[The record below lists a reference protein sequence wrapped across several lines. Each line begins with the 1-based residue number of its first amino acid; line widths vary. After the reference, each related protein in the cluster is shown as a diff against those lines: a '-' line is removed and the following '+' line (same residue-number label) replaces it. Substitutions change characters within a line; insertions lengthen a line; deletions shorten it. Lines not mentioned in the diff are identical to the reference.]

1 MARSSDL
8 SRFCTRPPPK
18 GPPSASAAHG
28 SPLEAAGPEAGAEHP
43 GKGTFCPAVLE
54 TARGIKPALPSPWHP
69 AGSHPDRRQEERET
83 DRVLSRKHKSP
94 GEDQMATRTG
104 GDRQQGR
111 HCQAALLDEEIK
123 LRARPAPEPENQT
136 HLVGE
141 AKYA

>member
-1 MARSSDL
+1 M
-8 SRFCTRPPPK
+8 
-18 GPPSASAAHG
+18 G
-28 SPLEAAGPEAGAEHP
+28 
-43 GKGTFCPAVLE
+43 PAVLE
-54 TARGIKPALPSPWHP
+54 TARRIKPALPSPWHP

-94 GEDQMATRTG
+94 GEDQMAPRTG
-104 GDRQQGR
+104 GERQQGR

-141 AKYA
+141 GQVRVRNRGPLVIITHVTEIKSREHRLKFT